1 MTVEKGIVDK
11 MGTRIQR
18 LENLRNEM
26 KEKNIDFYIIPT
38 SDFHNSE
45 YVGDYFKV
53 REWYSGF
60 MGSNGTLLV
69 GMDMAGLWT
78 DGRYFVQAEK
88 ELAGSGI
95 ELFRMGEE
103 GVPTIP
109 EYIQKVGKK
118 GVHIGFDG
126 RILRKF
132 YVDRLVNCCQEL
144 EPKLVCNEDIAGK
157 LWDTRPLLSKEE
169 VFVLPQEYQGMN
181 ITEKCEIIR
190 KKMEE
195 EKADFL
201 FVSKLDDIM
210 WFYNIRGNDVECNPV
225 SLSYAYLTK
234 NEKYL
239 FIQKETL
246 SPLAAEYLTE
256 NGVVIK
262 EYDEVFAF
270 LENDTEG
277 LVGIADAEETSYLA
291 ASIIEKKGKILGV
304 SNPIEESKAVKTEK
318 EIEHMRKFYLED
330 SAAVCKFLYYMEKNG
345 VGMTECGAADYLDE
359 LRSHI
364 DGFYGLS
371 FPTICAYGAN
381 AAMMH
386 YEAVEESCAVI
397 EKKGFLLVDSG
408 GQYLGATTDITRTL
422 AMGEL
427 TEEEKKYF
435 TLVAVGMLRL
445 QTAVFLSG
453 CTGRNLDILAREP
466 LWKLGMDYKC
476 GTGHGVGYFMNVHEG
491 PHSIRW
497 KYVKDIVETVLKEGM
512 VVTDEPGVYIKDK
525 LGIRTENVLLVKK
538 MVQNDDG
545 TFLTFEP
552 LTYVPIDKKG
562 IDTTYMTR
570 EDIRILN
577 EYHAAVFE
585 RIAPYL
591 ETEEKEWLR
600 HVTLPLN

>member
-1 MTVEKGIVDK
+1 MDA
-11 MGTRIQR
+11 RIQR
-18 LENLRNEM
+18 LEKLRNEM
-26 KEKNIDFYIIPT
+26 KERNIDYYIIST

-60 MGSNGTLLV
+60 TGSNGTLLV
-69 GMDMAGLWT
+69 GMDMVGLWT

-88 ELAGSGI
+88 ELTGSGI
-95 ELFRMGEE
+95 ELFRLGDE

-109 EYIQKVGKK
+109 EYIHKSGKK
-118 GVHIGFDG
+118 GVCIGFDG

-132 YVDRLVNCCQEL
+132 YVDRMMNCCQEL
-144 EPKLVCNEDIAGK
+144 EPELVCDEDVAGK
-157 LWDTRPLLSKEE
+157 LWDDRPALSKEE
-169 VFVLPQEYQGMN
+169 VFVLPKEYQGMT

-225 SLSYAYLTK
+225 ALSYAYLTMDE
-234 NEKYL
+234 NYL
-239 FIQKETL
+239 FIQKEAL

-256 NGVVIK
+256 NGVIIK
-262 EYDEVFAF
+262 EYDEVFSF
-270 LENDTEG
+270 LEDNTEG
-277 LVGIADAEETSYLA
+277 LIGIADAEETGFLA
-291 ASIIEKKGKILGV
+291 TSLIEKKNIILKV
-304 SNPIEESKAVKTEK
+304 ANPIEGIKAVKTKK

-345 VGMTECGAADYLDE
+345 VGMTEYGAAHYLDE
-359 LRSHI
+359 LRSRI
-364 DGFYGLS
+364 EGFQGLS
-371 FPTICAYGAN
+371 FPTISAYGPN

-386 YEAVEESCAVI
+386 YEATEDNCAVI
-397 EKKGFLLVDSG
+397 EDKGFLLVDSG
-408 GQYLGATTDITRTL
+408 GQYLGATTDVTRTF

-435 TLVAVGMLRL
+435 TLVAVGMLKL
-445 QTAVFLSG
+445 QAAVFLSG

-538 MVQNDDG
+538 MVQNEDG

-562 IDTTYMTR
+562 IDTAYMTR
-570 EDIRILN
+570 EDIRILD
-577 EYHAAVFE
+577 EYHGTVFDK
-585 RIAPYL
+585 IAPYL
-591 ETEEKEWLR
+591 EKEEQEWLR
-600 HVTLPLN
+600 RATSPLM